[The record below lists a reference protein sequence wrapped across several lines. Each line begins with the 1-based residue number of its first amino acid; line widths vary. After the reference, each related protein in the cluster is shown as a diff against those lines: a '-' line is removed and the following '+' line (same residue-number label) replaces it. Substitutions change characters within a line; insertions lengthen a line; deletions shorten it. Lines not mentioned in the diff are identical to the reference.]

1 MNRKLNPL
9 IAFAAALLLLVGT
22 GMTCQ
27 NKSPRKITYD
37 TLASVGYTTDAALK
51 SYLDLVAR
59 GQLSASGLP
68 EVTKTYNSFQAIY
81 NLAVSVALFNTNAV
95 ATTDVV
101 TESINVINA
110 IERAKVR
117 Q

>member
-1 MNRKLNPL
+1 MRNKINA
-9 IAFAAALLLLVGT
+9 IGVAALLAMLVFT
-22 GMTCQ
+22 PGMTCQ
-27 NKSPRKITYD
+27 NKSPRKVTYD